1 MIKETKEIN
10 EMNEREL
17 FEYITNVY
25 LISNPGVQYKKIPE
39 MEIRFGTGKNKQ
51 ISKIDYDNTIRALYS
66 AGFVTENPQGHHILR
81 IFKHDIDKK
90 NGNFIRNNIRA
101 EVFGLDL
108 IQEYCRSNSL
118 QKILDLP
125 STVTAISDKLK
136 FTRKTPAMEPK
147 SMVDFTDFGF
157 RVSYQMEEDYQS
169 GNEPA
174 RKMMESWTDSK
185 KTYRYLNRVRFS
197 HPIYP
202 IFADLS
208 IIKSSRSMQ
217 KIQIP
222 THTIQE
228 GGVFTNNE
236 TYEIELEL
244 DNTKIGV
251 GTDYASLSV
260 LLDSIR
266 KTIRIVLSA
275 LQTTPY
281 PIGMKER
288 DQILQEYMKLIHG
301 PNHQPRR
308 IIPRDFIGPS
318 SYTLQMNNI
327 LPILETEHGGVPNI
341 RNDYSVTDKAD
352 GERRLLYVSG
362 NGRVYMIDMN
372 MNVIFTGTTIDENN
386 IEKTGTGVGKLR
398 FQDSL
403 LDGEFIKYDKKGGVI
418 NLYMAF
424 DIYYIHNESVRELGF
439 IPYSLD
445 IDEDESKKE
454 SKKESK
460 LTINTRVH
468 LLSEFINKM
477 KLKSIVEDTKV
488 TTKTK
493 SVMEGSSRTT
503 SKSITSPCQFA
514 IRCKRFYSG
523 EGTTIFASCE
533 KILANVVDGRFE
545 YNTDGLIFTPSHTG
559 VGSNRIGVAGPVSKT
574 PWEQSFKW
582 KPPEFNTIDFLVSI
596 KKDKKGKD
604 EIHNIFKEGRN
615 LLGIQDVIQFKTLI
629 LRCGFDQSRHGNLW
643 LDMINDRIPPANE
656 PENEEKYQAVPFQP
670 TDPYDSNASFCNVML
685 KDTGGADLVMMTE
698 EGEYFEEH
706 MIVEF
711 KYDISLQGAWKWIPL
726 RVRYDKT
733 NELRSGVSKN
743 YGNAYNVANSNW
755 TSIHNPVTETM
766 ITTGNEIPD
775 HYERDDVYYNRT
787 SKKTTTQPL
796 RDFHNLYVKRKLIM
810 AVSNRGDTLIDYAVG
825 KAGDLSKWVQSKL
838 GFVFGID
845 ISKDNIQNKFTGACF
860 RYINERKKQIK
871 NPTYAL
877 FCHGNSSLNIR
888 NGDAFMSEKDKEISR
903 AVFGKGPK
911 DKTLLGEGVYR
922 QYGVASDGFQISSIQ
937 FAIHY
942 LFENA
947 DTFHNFM
954 RNVSEC
960 TRVGGKFIGT
970 CYDGMTVFNALSNK
984 NKGDVLTIL
993 RDENKVLEITKQYD
1007 QTGFPDNETSLGYAI
1022 DIYQETI
1029 NKVFREYLVN
1039 FDYLIQIMENYGFVL
1054 ITQAEAKNM
1063 GLPNASGM
1071 FQDLYQDMMNEL
1083 NRDTKNKRSNYGV
1096 ADQMTPEEL
1105 RITFMNRYFVFKK
1118 IRNVNTEKMVKIL
1131 HNKANKE
1138 EKEEKEEENIK
1149 KPKKIYVRKLKV
1161 PKIIIQSN
1169 TER

>member
-1 MIKETKEIN
+1 MVENEK
-10 EMNEREL
+10 EMNEKEMNEKQF
-17 FEYITNVY
+17 FEYITKNY
-25 LISNPGVQYKKIPE
+25 LISNPIVQYKKVPE
-39 MEIRFGTGKNKQ
+39 MEIRFGTGKNKS

-66 AGFVTENPQGHHILR
+66 AGFVCDNTQGNHILR
-81 IFKHDIDKK
+81 IFKHDLDKR
-90 NGNFIRNNIRA
+90 NGNQIRNNIRA

-136 FTRKTPAMEPK
+136 FTRKTPAMQPK
-147 SMVDFTDFGF
+147 SFIDITDFGF
-157 RVSYQMEEDYQS
+157 RVSYQTEEDYQPGS
-169 GNEPA
+169 EQA
-174 RKMMESWTDSK
+174 KKTMEGWNDSK
-185 KTYRYLNRVRFS
+185 KTFRYLNRVRFS
-197 HPIYP
+197 HPIFP

-217 KIQIP
+217 GVHVP
-222 THTIQE
+222 THTIQD
-228 GGVFTNNE
+228 GKVFQNQE

-244 DNTKIGV
+244 DNHKIGV
-251 GTDYASLSV
+251 GTDYNELSV
-260 LLDSIR
+260 LLQSIR

-281 PIGMKER
+281 PIGLKEK
-288 DQILQEYMKLIHG
+288 DQILLEYMKLIHG
-301 PNHQPRR
+301 SNFQPRR
-308 IIPRDFIGPS
+308 ILPKDFIGPS
-318 SYTLQMNNI
+318 SYTLQIDNI
-327 LPILETEHGGVPNI
+327 LPLLETIQVGHALNI
-341 RNDYSVTDKAD
+341 RNNYSVTEKAD

-386 IEKTGTGVGKLR
+386 TEKSNPGVGKLK

-403 LDGEFIKYDKKGGVI
+403 LDGEFIKYDKHGNVI

-424 DIYYIHNESVRELGF
+424 DIYYIHAKSVRELGF
-439 IPYSLD
+439 IPSTIVSSLD
-445 IDEDESKKE
+445 LENEETKKEESKK
-454 SKKESK
+454 
-460 LTINTRVH
+460 LNINTRVN
-468 LLSEFINKM
+468 LLSEFIQKM
-477 KLKSIVEDTKV
+477 KLKPIVEDSKITT
-488 TTKTK
+488 TTKT
-493 SVMEGSSRTT
+493 
-503 SKSITSPCQFA
+503 SKKTVSLTSPCHFA
-514 IRCKRFYSG
+514 IRCKNFYSG
-523 EGTTIFASCE
+523 DGTTIFSSCA
-533 KILANVVDGRFE
+533 KILANVTDGLFE

-559 VGSNRIGVAGPVSKT
+559 VGSNKIGVAGPVCKT
-574 PWEQSFKW
+574 VWEQSFKW
-582 KPPEFNTIDFLVSI
+582 KPPEYNTIDFLVSI
-596 KKDKKGKD
+596 KKDKKGQD

-615 LLGIQDVIQFKTLI
+615 LLGIQEVIQFKTLI
-629 LRCGFDQSRHGNLW
+629 LRCGFDQSKHMNPW
-643 LDMINDRIPPANE
+643 LDMINDRIPSYE
-656 PENEEKYQAVPFQP
+656 IVDNEEKYQAVPFQP
-670 TDPYDSNASFCNVML
+670 TNPYDPNACFCNVML
-685 KDTGGADLVMMTE
+685 KDTGGDELVMMTE
-698 EGEYFEEH
+698 EREYFEED

-743 YGNAYNVANSNW
+743 YGNAYHVANSNW

-775 HYERDDVYYNRT
+775 NYERDDVYYNRS

-796 RDFHNLYVKRKLIM
+796 RDFHNLYVKRKLIL

-825 KAGDLSKWVQSKL
+825 KAGDLPKWVQSKL

-845 ISKDNIQNKFTGACF
+845 IAKDNIQNRLDGACM
-860 RYINERKKQIK
+860 RYLNERKKQAK
-871 NPTYAL
+871 NTSLYAL
-877 FCHGNSSLNIR
+877 FCNGNSSLNIR

-922 QYGVASDGFQISSIQ
+922 QYGIATDGFQISSIQ

-984 NKGDVLTIL
+984 NEGDTLTIM
-993 RDENKVLEITKQYD
+993 RGDDNKVLEITKRYS
-1007 QTGFPDNETSLGYAI
+1007 QTGFPDNESSLGYAI
-1022 DIYQETI
+1022 DVYQETI

-1039 FDYLIQIMENYGFVL
+1039 FDYLTQIMENYGFVP
-1054 ITQAEAKNM
+1054 ITHEESRNM

-1083 NRDTKNKRSNYGV
+1083 NRDSKNKRSNYGV

-1118 IRNVNTEKMVKIL
+1118 VRNVNTEKMVKIL
-1131 HNKANKE
+1131 HNKPNKDDKAE
-1138 EKEEKEEENIK
+1138 IKE
-1149 KPKKIYVRKLKV
+1149 PTKIRVRKLKV
-1161 PKIIIQSN
+1161 PKIIIK
-1169 TER
+1169 

>member
-1 MIKETKEIN
+1 MIKEDIEIN
-10 EMNEREL
+10 DMLEKDL
-17 FEYITNVY
+17 FEYITKSY
-25 LISNPGVQYKKIPE
+25 LISNPGVQYKTIPE
-39 MEIRFGTGKNKQ
+39 MEIRFGTGKNKP

-81 IFKHDIDKK
+81 IFKHNTDKK
-90 NGNFIRNNIRA
+90 NGNYIRNNIRA

-136 FTRKTPAMEPK
+136 FTRKTPAMQPK

-157 RVSYQMEEDYQS
+157 RISYQNEEDFQPGS
-169 GNEPA
+169 ELA
-174 RKMMESWTDSK
+174 RKMMENWSDSK
-185 KTYRYLNRVRFS
+185 KTYRYLNRVRFT
-197 HPIYP
+197 HPLYP

-208 IIKSSRSMQ
+208 IIKSSQSMQ
-217 KIQIP
+217 KIQVP

-228 GGVFTNNE
+228 GKVFTNQE

-244 DNTKIGV
+244 DNHKIGV
-251 GTDYASLSV
+251 GTEYADLPI
-260 LLDSIR
+260 LLNSIR
-266 KTIRIVLSA
+266 KNIRIILSA

-281 PIGMKER
+281 PIGLKEHE
-288 DQILQEYMKLIHG
+288 QILQEYMKLIHG
-301 PNHQPRR
+301 PNYQPRR
-308 IIPRDFIGPS
+308 ILPKDFTGPS
-318 SYTLQMNNI
+318 SYTLQMDNI
-327 LPILETEHGGVPNI
+327 LPLLETEQVNGRVSNI
-341 RNDYSVTDKAD
+341 RNNYSVTDKAD

-372 MNVIFTGTTIDENN
+372 MNVIFTGTTIDENYS
-386 IEKTGTGVGKLR
+386 EKTGSGDVGKIK
-398 FQDSL
+398 FNHSL
-403 LDGEFIKYDKKGGVI
+403 LDGEFIKYDKNGNVI

-424 DIYYIHNESVRELGF
+424 DIYYIYNKSVRELGF
-439 IPYSLD
+439 IPSSIVSSLD
-445 IDEDESKKE
+445 LETEESKKE
-454 SKKESK
+454 ESKK
-460 LTINTRVH
+460 LNINTRVN
-468 LLSEFINKM
+468 LLLEFIQKL
-477 KLKSIVEDTKV
+477 KLKSIVEDSKISK
-488 TTKTK
+488 KT
-493 SVMEGSSRTT
+493 
-503 SKSITSPCQFA
+503 ITSPCHFA
-514 IRCKRFYSG
+514 IRCKKFYSG
-523 EGTTIFASCE
+523 DGTTIFSSCA
-533 KILANVVDGRFE
+533 KILANVSDGLFE

-559 VGSNRIGVAGPVSKT
+559 VGSNRIGVAGPVWKT
-574 PWEQSFKW
+574 VWEQSFKW
-582 KPPEFNTIDFLVSI
+582 KPPEYNTIDFLVSI
-596 KKDKKGKD
+596 KKDKKGQD
-604 EIHNIFKEGRN
+604 EMHNIFKEGRN
-615 LLGIQDVIQFKTLI
+615 LLGIQEVIQFKTLI
-629 LRCGFDQSRHGNLW
+629 LRCGFDQSKHMNPW
-643 LDMINDRIPPANE
+643 LDMINDRIPSYE
-656 PENEEKYQAVPFQP
+656 TVDNEEKYQAVPFQP
-670 TDPYDSNASFCNVML
+670 TNPYDPNACFCNVRL
-685 KDTGGADLVMMTE
+685 KDTGSDDLVMMTE
-698 EGEYFEEH
+698 EGEYFEED

-743 YGNAYNVANSNW
+743 YGNAYHVANSNW

-775 HYERDDVYYNRT
+775 NYERDDVYYNRS

-825 KAGDLSKWVQSKL
+825 KAGDLPKWVQSKL

-845 ISKDNIQNKFTGACF
+845 ISKDNIQNKLDGACM
-860 RYINERKKQIK
+860 RYLNERKKQIK
-871 NPTYAL
+871 NPAPYAL
-877 FCHGNSSLNIR
+877 FCNGNSSLNIR

-903 AVFGKGPK
+903 SVFGKGPK

-922 QYGVASDGFQISSIQ
+922 QYGVATDGFQISSIQ

-984 NKGDVLTIL
+984 NEGDTLTIM
-993 RDENKVLEITKQYD
+993 RGDENKVLEITKRYS

-1022 DIYQETI
+1022 DVYQETI

-1039 FDYLIQIMENYGFVL
+1039 FDYLIQIMENYGFVP
-1054 ITQAEAKNM
+1054 ITHEEARNM
-1063 GLPNASGM
+1063 GLPNANGM
-1071 FQDLYQDMMNEL
+1071 FQDLYQDMMNEV
-1083 NRDTKNKRSNYGV
+1083 NRDLKNKRSNYGV
-1096 ADQMTPEEL
+1096 ADQMTSEEL

-1118 IRNVNTEKMVKIL
+1118 VRNVNTEKMVKIL
-1131 HNKANKE
+1131 HNKAKKE
-1138 EKEEKEEENIK
+1138 EKEEDAEEK
-1149 KPKKIYVRKLKV
+1149 QKIIRVRKLKV
-1161 PKIIIQSN
+1161 PKIIIQ
-1169 TER
+1169 